1 VDHSA
6 LTAKQ
11 EWRSSWTLVLAAS
24 LGFSFF
30 AVMLAG
36 TGLFMG
42 PLSKEFGWSRTL
54 LSSGP
59 SIATFATALL
69 GPFYG
74 MLIDRFGVRRL
85 AIPGL
90 VLTMI
95 SICAFSLANGSKAQ
109 WLALWVV
116 FGVVSV
122 SIKSTAWTTAVVGV
136 FEKSRGLALALTL
149 AGTAAAASVV
159 PPLGNFLI
167 TEFGWRAAF
176 VWLSL
181 GWGGIT
187 LLVCLLFLFDVRDRA
202 AGKRKGDE
210 RAGAA
215 PAGEVPAV
223 DLPGLTASEAWRN
236 SALWRLAIS
245 NFIVMLLTIGLAIH
259 LFPILTEA
267 GVSRANAAWLT
278 GLAGIAGIVGNL
290 VTGVLLDR
298 FRPNW
303 VGGITLG
310 AAALAFALL
319 LYGIRFPAL
328 IVIALLV
335 NGYAAGTK
343 TQITGFLAAGYAGM
357 KNFGAIYGVMSS
369 LMALASGMGPMLAG
383 LTYDL
388 SGGYR
393 LFLLAGTVGCALSG
407 LLIVSMPAYPDW
419 TIERKPL
426 GRARPGQGAKIDTQ
440 VQPDV

>member
-1 VDHSA
+1 MDHSA
-6 LTAKQ
+6 ISAKQ
-11 EWRSSWTLVLAAS
+11 EWRSNWTLVLAAS

-30 AVMLAG
+30 SVMLAG

-42 PLSKEFGWSRTL
+42 PLGKEFGWSRTL
-54 LSSGP
+54 LSSGA
-59 SIATFATALL
+59 SIATFVTALL
-69 GPFYG
+69 GPFFG
-74 MLIDRFGVRRL
+74 MLIDRYGTRRL
-85 AIPGL
+85 VLPGL

-95 SICAFSLANGSKAQ
+95 SICAFSLVNGSQAQ
-109 WLALWVV
+109 WLTLWVV

-122 SIKSTAWTTAVVGV
+122 TIKSTAWTTAVVGV
-136 FEKSRGLALALTL
+136 FEKSRGLALGLTL
-149 AGTAAAASVV
+149 AGTAVAASVV

-181 GWGGIT
+181 GWGGVT
-187 LLVCLLFLFDVRDRA
+187 LLACILFLYDAHDRA
-202 AGKRKGDE
+202 AGKRKADM
-210 RAGAA
+210 RAGLT
-215 PAGEVPAV
+215 PAV
-223 DLPGLTASEAWRN
+223 EASAVILPGLSAREAWRD

-245 NFIVMLLTIGLAIH
+245 NFVVMLLTIGLAIH

-267 GVSRANAAWLT
+267 GVSRTNAAWLT
-278 GLAGIAGIVGNL
+278 SLAGIAGIVGKL

-319 LYGIRFPAL
+319 LDGIRSPTL
-328 IVIALLV
+328 IVIALLI

-343 TQITGFLAAGYAGM
+343 THITGFLTAGYAGM
-357 KNFGAIYGVMSS
+357 KNFGAVYGVMSS
-369 LMALASGMGPMLAG
+369 LMALASGLGPLLAG

-388 SGGYR
+388 SGGYG
-393 LFLLAGTVGCALSG
+393 LFLVAGTVGCALSG
-407 LLIVSMPAYPDW
+407 LLIISMPAYPNWDVRASAAVLPGVS
-419 TIERKPL
+419 IMDKP
-426 GRARPGQGAKIDTQ
+426 
-440 VQPDV
+440 

>member
-1 VDHSA
+1 
-6 LTAKQ
+6 
-11 EWRSSWTLVLAAS
+11 
-24 LGFSFF
+24 
-30 AVMLAG
+30 M
-36 TGLFMG
+36 
-42 PLSKEFGWSRTL
+42 
-54 LSSGP
+54 
-59 SIATFATALL
+59 TALL
-69 GPFYG
+69 GPFFG
-74 MLIDRFGVRRL
+74 MMVDRFGTRRL
-85 AIPGL
+85 VLPGL

-95 SICAFSLANGSKAQ
+95 SISAFGLVNGSQAQ

-116 FGVVSV
+116 FGIVSV

-136 FEKSRGLALALTL
+136 FEKSRGLALGLTL
-149 AGTAAAASVV
+149 AGTAVSASVV

-176 VWLSL
+176 VWLAV

-187 LLVCLLFLFDVRDRA
+187 LLVCVLFLFDVRDRA
-202 AGKRKGDE
+202 AGKRKADE
-210 RAGAA
+210 RAGLAPSKDA
-215 PAGEVPAV
+215 PAVVLA
-223 DLPGLTASEAWRN
+223 GLTGGEAWRD

-245 NFIVMLLTIGLAIH
+245 NFIVMVLTIGLAIH

-278 GLAGIAGIVGNL
+278 GLAGIAGIVGKL

-319 LYGIRFPAL
+319 MEGVRSPTL

-343 TQITGFLAAGYAGM
+343 THITGFLTAGYAGM

-369 LMALASGMGPMLAG
+369 LMALASGMGPLLAG

-388 SGGYR
+388 SGGYG
-393 LFLLAGTVGCALSG
+393 LFLLMGTVGCALGG
-407 LLIVSMPAYPDW
+407 LLIISMPAYPDW
-419 TIERKPL
+419 NKREK
-426 GRARPGQGAKIDTQ
+426 AVA
-440 VQPDV
+440 

>member
-1 VDHSA
+1 
-6 LTAKQ
+6 
-11 EWRSSWTLVLAAS
+11 VLAAS

-30 AVMLAG
+30 SVMLAG

-59 SIATFATALL
+59 SIATFATAIL
-69 GPFYG
+69 GPFFG
-74 MLIDRFGVRRL
+74 MLIDRVGTRRL
-85 AIPGL
+85 VLPGL
-90 VLTMI
+90 VLTTI

-109 WLALWVV
+109 WLTLWAV
-116 FGVVSV
+116 FGIVSV
-122 SIKSTAWTTAVVGV
+122 SIKSTAWTTAVVSV

-176 VWLSL
+176 VWLAL

-187 LLVCLLFLFDVRDRA
+187 LLVCLLFFFDVHDRVA
-202 AGKRKGDE
+202 RNRNADE
-210 RAGAA
+210 HAGAA
-215 PAGEVPAV
+215 ISQAP
-223 DLPGLTASEAWRN
+223 DLPGLTAREAWRD

-278 GLAGIAGIVGNL
+278 GLAGIAGIVGKL

-310 AAALAFALL
+310 AVALAFALL
-319 LYGIRFPAL
+319 LDGVRSPVL
-328 IVIALLV
+328 IIIALLV

-343 TQITGFLAAGYAGM
+343 IHLTSFLTAGYAGM
-357 KNFGAIYGVMSS
+357 KNFGVIYGVMSS

-383 LTYDL
+383 LSYDF

-393 LFLLAGTVGCALSG
+393 LFLLAGTAGCVLSG
-407 LLIVSMPAYPDW
+407 LLIISLPAYPNW
-419 TIERKPL
+419 TRRRESADGAWS
-426 GRARPGQGAKIDTQ
+426 GRAPGALDTRVRQ
-440 VQPDV
+440 DV

>member
-1 VDHSA
+1 MDHST
-6 LTAKQ
+6 LSAKQ
-11 EWRSSWTLVLAAS
+11 EWRSGWTLVLAAS

-30 AVMLAG
+30 SVMLAS

-42 PLSKEFGWSRTL
+42 PLGEEFGWSRTL

-59 SIATFATALL
+59 SIATFMTALL
-69 GPFYG
+69 GPFFG
-74 MLIDRFGVRRL
+74 MMVDRFGTRRL
-85 AIPGL
+85 VLPGL
-90 VLTMI
+90 VVTII
-95 SICAFSLANGSKAQ
+95 SISAFSLVNGSQAQ
-109 WLALWVV
+109 WLALWGV
-116 FGVVSV
+116 FGIVSV

-136 FEKSRGLALALTL
+136 FEKSRGLALGLTL
-149 AGTAAAASVV
+149 AGTAVAASVV

-176 VWLSL
+176 VWLAV

-187 LLVCLLFLFDVRDRA
+187 LLVCVLFLFDVRDRA
-202 AGKRKGDE
+202 AGRRKADE
-210 RAGAA
+210 RAGLAPSKDA
-215 PAGEVPAV
+215 PAVV
-223 DLPGLTASEAWRN
+223 LPGLTGSEAWRD

-245 NFIVMLLTIGLAIH
+245 NFIVMVLTIGLAIH

-278 GLAGIAGIVGNL
+278 GLAGIAGIVGKL

-319 LYGIRFPAL
+319 MDGIRSPTL

-343 TQITGFLAAGYAGM
+343 THITGFLTAGYAGM

-369 LMALASGMGPMLAG
+369 LMALASGMGPLLAG

-388 SGGYR
+388 SGGYG
-393 LFLLAGTVGCALSG
+393 LFLLTGTVGCALGG
-407 LLIVSMPAYPDW
+407 LLIISMPAYPDW
-419 TIERKPL
+419 DKREK
-426 GRARPGQGAKIDTQ
+426 AAA
-440 VQPDV
+440 

>member
-1 VDHSA
+1 VDHST
-6 LTAKQ
+6 LSAKQ
-11 EWRSSWTLVLAAS
+11 EWRSGWTLVLAAS

-30 AVMLAG
+30 SVMLAS

-42 PLSKEFGWSRTL
+42 PLGEEFGWSRTL

-59 SIATFATALL
+59 SIATFMTAML
-69 GPFYG
+69 GPFFG
-74 MLIDRFGVRRL
+74 MLVDRYGTRRL
-85 AIPGL
+85 VLPGL

-95 SICAFSLANGSKAQ
+95 SISAFGLVNGSQVQ

-116 FGVVSV
+116 FGIVSV

-136 FEKSRGLALALTL
+136 FEKSRGLALGLTL
-149 AGTAAAASVV
+149 AGTAVSASVV

-176 VWLSL
+176 VWLAV

-187 LLVCLLFLFDVRDRA
+187 LLVCVLFLFDLRDRA
-202 AGKRKGDE
+202 AGKRKADE
-210 RAGAA
+210 RAGLA
-215 PAGEVPAV
+215 PSKDAPPVVLA
-223 DLPGLTASEAWRN
+223 GLTGSEAWRD

-245 NFIVMLLTIGLAIH
+245 NFIVMVLTIGLAIH

-278 GLAGIAGIVGNL
+278 SLAGIAGIVGKL

-319 LYGIRFPAL
+319 MDGIRSPTL

-343 TQITGFLAAGYAGM
+343 THITGFLTAGYAGM

-369 LMALASGMGPMLAG
+369 LMALASGMGPLLAG

-388 SGGYR
+388 SGGYG
-393 LFLLAGTVGCALSG
+393 LFLLTGTVGCAVGG
-407 LLIVSMPAYPDW
+407 LLIISMPAYPDW
-419 TIERKPL
+419 DKREK
-426 GRARPGQGAKIDTQ
+426 AAA
-440 VQPDV
+440 